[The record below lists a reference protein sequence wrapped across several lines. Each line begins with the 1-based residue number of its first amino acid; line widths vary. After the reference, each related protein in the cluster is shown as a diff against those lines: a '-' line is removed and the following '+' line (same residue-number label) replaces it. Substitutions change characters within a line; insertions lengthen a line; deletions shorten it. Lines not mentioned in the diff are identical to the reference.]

1 MQITSVAWIWIQPS
15 LIRKKACQYLT
26 FSNQPVSL
34 LVSPFQPSLFDSHWC
49 NLHGSSG
56 WSWEWITSVFDSYL
70 VFHVVDQT
78 SLMSENHSMGQAI
91 LDLPVM
97 ETQPTFH
104 TTLHLADLVVPSLSL
119 TWHFISILSMPNTI
133 FNIFST
139 RSVPHRKFQRL
150 YLSDIGNS
158 LGLTSVM

>member
-15 LIRKKACQYLT
+15 LIRKK
-26 FSNQPVSL
+26 PVSFWLFQISLSL
-34 LVSPFQPSLFDSHWC
+34 LASPFQPSLFDSHWC

-78 SLMSENHSMGQAI
+78 SMMSENHSMGQAI

-97 ETQPTFH
+97 ETQPTLH
-104 TTLHLADLVVPSLSL
+104 TALHLADLVVPSLSL
-119 TWHFISILSMPNTI
+119 TWHFIGILSI

-139 RSVPHRKFQRL
+139 RSIPQRKFQWL
-150 YLSDIGNS
+150 YLTGVGNS